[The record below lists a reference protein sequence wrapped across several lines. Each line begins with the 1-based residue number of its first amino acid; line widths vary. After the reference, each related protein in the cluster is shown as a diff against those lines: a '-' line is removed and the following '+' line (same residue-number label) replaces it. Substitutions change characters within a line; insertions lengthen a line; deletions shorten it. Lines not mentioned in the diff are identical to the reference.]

1 LLLTRAPAESIMPAR
16 RGETRIALAGRLTAS
31 LTLSGG
37 EVATPREKNLD
48 LRQ

>member
-16 RGETRIALAGRLTAS
+16 RSETRIGIPGRLTAS
-31 LTLSGG
+31 LTPSSG
-37 EVATPREKNLD
+37 EVAAPREKNLD